1 MFNKENNIFLEL
13 KNITKIFPGVKAVDD
28 VSLTIRSGEVM
39 ALLGENGAG
48 KSTLVKILSGALI
61 RNSGEIIIDNVV
73 LPKQYN
79 TLEARKYGIA
89 MIYQELS
96 LLSELTV
103 AENIFLAHEPIKWK
117 VPPVVDYESMYEESR
132 KQLSKLKADYID
144 VKKKI
149 KRLSMPEKQ
158 MIEIVKALVID
169 CRIIIMDEPTTS
181 LTWEETNRFFNI
193 IHSLKE
199 HGVTVIY
206 ISHRLDEIFQIADR
220 AAIMRDGK
228 LVGNTLIKSTTK
240 KEIISLMIGKQL
252 KYHERVIKNK
262 IDNVKQKV
270 LVQVKNLTDN
280 KLIRNI
286 SFCVY
291 ENEVLGIGGL
301 IGSKR
306 TELAR
311 MIFGADKLGGGDI
324 FFSGEKIVVKS
335 PIQAI
340 KFGIGYLSE
349 NRLEEGL
356 NLGLTIQENIIQ
368 ANMRS
373 ISKMLFIIW
382 KKVREICE
390 NYIKKIKIKGKYD
403 DLLINLS
410 GGNQQKVAVSKW
422 LHAKCR
428 FLIFDEPTRG
438 LDVAAKQE
446 IYNLIKNFAK
456 KGRAAI
462 VISSEVNELVEVSD
476 RVIVMSKGQISSE
489 LHTSEIT
496 QNNLLY
502 YITKKRNIT

>member
-1 MFNKENNIFLEL
+1 LNKEKNIFLEL
-13 KNITKIFPGVKAVDD
+13 KNITKVFPGVKAVDD
-28 VSLTIRSGEVM
+28 VSLTINSGEVI

-48 KSTLVKILSGALI
+48 KSTLVKILCGALT
-61 RNSGEIIIDNVV
+61 RNSGEIIINNVV
-73 LPKQYN
+73 LPRQYN
-79 TLEARKYGIA
+79 VLEARKYGIA

-103 AENIFLAHEPIKWK
+103 AENIYLAHEPIKIK
-117 VPPVVDYESMYEESR
+117 VPPVVDYKRMYEESR
-132 KQLSKLKADYID
+132 KQLKKLKADYID

-149 KRLSMPEKQ
+149 KKLPMPEKQ

-169 CRIIIMDEPTTS
+169 CSIIIMDEPTTS
-181 LTWEETNRFFNI
+181 LTWEETNRLFNI
-193 IHSLKE
+193 IRSLKE

-220 AAIMRDGK
+220 AVIIRDGK
-228 LVGNTLIKSTTK
+228 LVGNMLIKSATK
-240 KEIISLMIGKQL
+240 KEIISLMTGRQL
-252 KYHERVIKNK
+252 KHHERVIKNK
-262 IDNVKQKV
+262 IYNVKRKV
-270 LVQVKNLTDN
+270 LLQVKNVTDN
-280 KLIRNI
+280 KLIRNV

-311 MIFGADKLGGGDI
+311 MIFGVDKLGGGDI
-324 FFSGEKIVVKS
+324 FFSGRKIVVKS

-340 KFGIGYLSE
+340 KYGIGYLSE

-373 ISKMLFIIW
+373 INKMLFIIW

-403 DLLINLS
+403 DLLITLS
-410 GGNQQKVAVSKW
+410 GGNQQKVAISKW
-422 LHAKCR
+422 LHAKCHL
-428 FLIFDEPTRG
+428 LIFDEPTRG
-438 LDVAAKQE
+438 LDVAAKAQ
-446 IYNLIKNFAK
+446 IYDLIKNFAK
-456 KGRAAI
+456 NGRAAI
-462 VISSEVNELVEVSD
+462 VISSEVNELVDLSD
-476 RVIVMSKGQISSE
+476 RVIVMSKGKISSE
-489 LHTSEIT
+489 LQPGEIT
-496 QNNLLY
+496 QNYLLDC
-502 YITKKRNIT
+502 ITKERNIT